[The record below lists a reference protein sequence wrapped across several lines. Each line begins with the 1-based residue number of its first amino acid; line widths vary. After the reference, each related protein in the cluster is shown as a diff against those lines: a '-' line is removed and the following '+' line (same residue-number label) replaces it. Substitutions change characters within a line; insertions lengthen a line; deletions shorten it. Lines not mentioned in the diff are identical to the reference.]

1 MSKPVGKPPKQE
13 RDVAKVT
20 VVLRNS
26 EIAYLDRLRADIRQ
40 NTGVAIQRAEII
52 RALIGALME
61 LGLDVSNATNE
72 EKLKELFIAL
82 RQAQDGARAR
92 GQAE

>member
-1 MSKPVGKPPKQE
+1 MSKPMRRPPKQE
-13 RDVAKVT
+13 RDVAKVS

-40 NTGVAIQRAEII
+40 STGVAIQRAEII

-61 LGLDVSNATNE
+61 FNLDVSNATNE
-72 EKLKELFIAL
+72 EKLKELFITL
-82 RQAQDGARAR
+82 RQAQDSVSPS
-92 GQAE
+92 